1 MKPVLQVNLDT
12 TDLDDAVKIADR
24 ASTIDG
30 IVWLGIGKKLIKS
43 SGLAAVKAIKSRFP
57 DKYVVVDMDIL
68 GRSRQLRSVI
78 DAGADIL
85 LISGKVP
92 ESTIK
97 SFVDEFKRNGVRIMV
112 DLTKTQSQVELAKKV
127 DAMNVNYMLVD
138 FEHLEEIASSVITAV
153 AVNVDSDPRKI
164 SEALEYGA
172 QILVLDKNAAGRG
185 PEDLVI
191 DVNKLMT
198 ERPARRTMD
207 PPRVA
212 ADDEYMEKLAGR
224 LDNIKKTLLTLESQ
238 RKTEEEHRLQIKKE
252 MREMEE
258 RFKKMME
265 GERGKIEEEKE
276 NIKEQM
282 GKINSGWKK
291 LQTAESRLAERQ
303 KTLEKDNSE
312 KWDAM
317 LKDFEAEMLKRLE
330 EHKDAG
336 DVRLEEK
343 GLSIESEL
351 EEIKKEWADMEKEW
365 QKIDEDK
372 KDIEDKRRDIE
383 SAWKKVETET
393 REEPAEKRSAPC
405 ENDDALIQK
414 ELSEVEA
421 EWKDIEDV
429 WGRIDED
436 KKQMNEKRREIDAE
450 WAKIEGIKADIEK
463 DQELIEKQMKELEK
477 MKSADASNL
486 AKLVAR
492 VSEIKRMELEKLGAI
507 YDEREDITR
516 RQRGI
521 DEAEKRIE
529 AERNRVRDE
538 IKRLEDEWY
547 KIREVKGKL
556 KDEHEIKKLK
566 DEHEIKRIAKPA
578 VVDLVKLKREHE
590 KKDHEIPN
598 AEKTGDEANAEDAKT
613 RGMVNQLID
622 LVNEKGELKLKDAA
636 KQLQVQ
642 EYLLRRLAD
651 LLEKRKIIEIAAPLL
666 GDVVL
671 RRGKNMKKLN

>member
-57 DKYVVVDMDIL
+57 DNYVVVDMDIL

-153 AVNVDSDPRKI
+153 AVNVDSDPRRI

-172 QILVLDKNAAGRG
+172 QILVLDKTAAGRG

-207 PPRVA
+207 PPRAA

-276 NIKEQM
+276 NIKTQM
-282 GKINSGWKK
+282 VKINSGWKK

-312 KWDAM
+312 KWAAM

-330 EHKDAG
+330 EHKDSG

-351 EEIKKEWADMEKEW
+351 EEIKKEWEDMEKEW

-372 KDIEDKRRDIE
+372 KDIEDKRKDIE
-383 SAWKKVETET
+383 SAWKKVETEK
-393 REEPAEKRSAPC
+393 RKDPADAVVCS
-405 ENDDALIQK
+405 DDMLIQK

-492 VSEIKRMELEKLGAI
+492 VSEIKSMELEKLGAI
-507 YDEREDITR
+507 YDEREDIAR
-516 RQRGI
+516 RQKEI

-529 AERNRVRDE
+529 AERERVRDE

-547 KIREVKGKL
+547 KIREVKSKL

-566 DEHEIKRIAKPA
+566 DEHEIRRIAKPA
-578 VVDLVKLKREHE
+578 VVDLVQLKREHE
-590 KKDHEIPN
+590 KKDHEIPK
-598 AEKTGDEANAEDAKT
+598 AEKTGDETDEADAKT
-613 RGMVNQLID
+613 RESVNQLID

-651 LLEKRKIIEIAAPLL
+651 LLEKRKIIEISAPLL